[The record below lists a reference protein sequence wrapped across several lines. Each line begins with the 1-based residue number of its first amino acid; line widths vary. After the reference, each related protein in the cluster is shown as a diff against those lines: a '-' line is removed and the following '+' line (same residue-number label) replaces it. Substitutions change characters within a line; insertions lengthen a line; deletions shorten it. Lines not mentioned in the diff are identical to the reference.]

1 MDKCNVGEKMR
12 KISLIIVILLV
23 VCLVGCANHKNND
36 DINVYDY
43 YSGEQRESTDSDIIY
58 LWNKGNMP
66 MVTNYTE
73 NNANYFDEPDFE
85 PYMTIYNVPEG
96 TKVKGAML
104 VSPGGAFMFR
114 SENTEGKEVAEAFA
128 KEGYISFV
136 VHYRV
141 RPYTERE
148 SGIDIARAIKI
159 VRSKSKEYGI
169 NEEKIAV
176 VGFSAG
182 GIANGRAVLEFGGK
196 INASL
201 LDSNYIADKIDE
213 TSSMPNAVIMGYSF
227 YGRLSVADL
236 NESTFKDFDLP
247 PTYYV
252 YGTEDPF
259 YNQFNAQV
267 DLLNNLNK
275 NIESKVLN
283 KYPHGFGVRGDCVS
297 LIDDWLDK
305 FYK

>member
-1 MDKCNVGEKMR
+1 MK
-12 KISLIIVILLV
+12 KISLIVVSLLIL
-23 VCLVGCANHKNND
+23 CITGCSTKNNND

-43 YSGEQRESTDSDIIY
+43 YFKEQRENTNSDVIY
-58 LWNKGNMP
+58 LWEKDNVP
-66 MVTNYTE
+66 TVTNYTE
-73 NNANYFDEPDFE
+73 NNGEFFDEPDFE
-85 PYMTIYNVPEG
+85 PYMTVYNVKEG
-96 TKVKGAML
+96 TKIKGAML

-128 KEGYISFV
+128 EKGYISFV

-148 SGIDIARAIKI
+148 SGVDIARAIKL
-159 VRSKSKEYGI
+159 VRSKREEYGI
-169 NEEKIAV
+169 DENKIAV
-176 VGFSAG
+176 VGFLAG
-182 GIANGRAVLEFGGK
+182 GIANGRAVLEYGNK
-196 INASL
+196 INGTSL
-201 LDSNYIADKIDE
+201 DNNYIKDKIDDI
-213 TSSMPNAVIMGYSF
+213 SSTPNAVIMGYSF

-259 YNQFNAQV
+259 YKQFNAQV
-267 DLLNNLNK
+267 DLLNNLDK

-283 KYPHGFGVRGDCVS
+283 KYPHGFGVRGNWVS
-297 LIDDWLDK
+297 IIDKWLDEVL
-305 FYK
+305 

>member
-1 MDKCNVGEKMR
+1 MKKT
-12 KISLIIVILLV
+12 SLIIIALLI
-23 VCLVGCANHKNND
+23 VCITGCSAQKNND

-43 YSGEQRESTDSDIIY
+43 YSGEQRENTNSDVIY
-58 LWNKGNMP
+58 LWDKDNVP
-66 MVTNYTE
+66 TVTNYTE
-73 NNANYFDEPDFE
+73 DNGEFFDKPDFE

-96 TKVKGAML
+96 AKIKGAML

-128 KEGYISFV
+128 NEGYISFV

-148 SGIDIARAIKI
+148 SGIDIARAIKL
-159 VRSKSKEYGI
+159 VRSKREEYGI
-169 NEEKIAV
+169 DENKIAV

-182 GIANGRAVLEFGGK
+182 GIANGRALLEYGNK
-196 INASL
+196 INGTS
-201 LDSNYIADKIDE
+201 LDSNYIPDKIDDI
-213 TSSMPNAVIMGYSF
+213 SSTPNAVIMGYSF

-267 DLLNNLNK
+267 DLLKELNK
-275 NIESKVLN
+275 NIESKVLT
-283 KYPHGFGVRGDCVS
+283 KYPHGFGVRGNWVS
-297 LIDDWLDK
+297 IIDKWLDK
-305 FYK
+305 VF

>member
-1 MDKCNVGEKMR
+1 MK
-12 KISLIIVILLV
+12 KISLIVIVLLI
-23 VCLVGCANHKNND
+23 VCIIGYSIQKNND

-43 YSGEQRESTDSDIIY
+43 YSGEQRENTNSDIIY
-58 LWNKGNMP
+58 LWEKNNVP
-66 MVTNYTE
+66 TVTNYTE
-73 NNANYFDEPDFE
+73 NNGNYFDEPDFE

-96 TKVKGAML
+96 TKIKGAML

-114 SENTEGKEVAEAFA
+114 AENVEGKEVAESFA

-148 SGIDIARAIKI
+148 SGLDIARAIKL
-159 VRSKSKEYGI
+159 VRSKSEEYGI
-169 NEEKIAV
+169 DENKISI

-182 GIANGRAVLEFGGK
+182 GIANGRAVLEYGNN
-196 INASL
+196 INGTS
-201 LDSNYIADKIDE
+201 LDSNYIPDKIDDI
-213 TSSMPNAVIMGYSF
+213 SSTPNAVIMGYSF
-227 YGRLSVADL
+227 YGRLSIADL
-236 NESTFKDFDLP
+236 NESTFKNFDLP

-267 DLLNNLNK
+267 NLLKKLNK
-275 NIESKVLN
+275 NIEAKVLN
-283 KYPHGFGVRGDCVS
+283 KYPHGFGIRGNWIPI
-297 LIDDWLDK
+297 IDQWLDEVL
-305 FYK
+305 